1 MFCSFRIRKRH
12 LLTALCAVSALAVS
26 VSLLKG
32 GGTEYCTNEMLAT
45 AAKANSEVV
54 ESAPTQDTGAE
65 GEKVAYLT
73 FDDGPSETTEL
84 VLDVLKEYGVR
95 ATFFVCAAENNK
107 NYLPTLT
114 RTVAEGHQIGLHS
127 SSHSYKKIYSS
138 PESYWNDIE
147 ELKEKIAPYVGDTSH
162 LTCLRFPGGSTNSVS
177 HKYGGSGIMKTLKQ
191 QAEEKGYRYFDWNSC
206 ADDAVGEK
214 KSPETLLRHV
224 MRDVDNRKR
233 VIVLM
238 HDTKATKT
246 TAQAL
251 PAIIESLR
259 KEGYVFDVLENYP
272 PKSATP
278 VVTTESQPPV

>member
-1 MFCSFRIRKRH
+1 MFCSFRIRKRY

-26 VSLLKG
+26 LSLSG
-32 GGTEYCTNEMLAT
+32 DGAEYCTNELLAAALPSSEADSAAAPDT
-45 AAKANSEVV
+45 A
-54 ESAPTQDTGAE
+54 AE

-84 VLDVLKEYGVR
+84 ILDVLKEYGVR
-95 ATFFVCAAENNK
+95 ATFFVCAAENNEK
-107 NYLPTLT
+107 YLSTLS

-138 PESYWNDIE
+138 PEGYWNDLE

-162 LTCLRFPGGSTNSVS
+162 ITCLRFPGGSTNSVS

-206 ADDAVGEK
+206 ADDAVGER
-214 KSPETLLRHV
+214 KSPETLLQHV
-224 MRDVDNRKR
+224 MRDTNNRKR

-238 HDTKATKT
+238 HDTHATKN
-246 TAQAL
+246 TAKAL
-251 PAIIESLR
+251 PLIIESLR
-259 KEGYVFDVLENYP
+259 SEGYVFDVVENYP
-272 PKSATP
+272 RKSATP
-278 VVTTESQPPV
+278 VVTTNSQPAP